1 MELSFIELCDGY
13 KMDHRRQYPPGT
25 ELVFSNFTPR
35 ASRILGQEAV
45 VHFGLQYFLDYYL
58 GDLAQST
65 FFGVPKDKILKEYA
79 ELCMDY
85 LGPNDIG
92 IDHIAAFHD
101 LGYVPVEF
109 RAIPEGSLAKL
120 NTPMVTVH
128 NTIMSPEYSW
138 ITNWMETLFSSVNW
152 FPCTSA
158 TTSYRL
164 RKLLDEIAKRQGT
177 PMEFVPWQ
185 GHDFS
190 FRGMTSPQSAIIS
203 GAAHLLS
210 FNGTDTVPS
219 LRFLREY
226 YDAEGLVGGSVAA
239 TEHSV
244 VCAGGKGNEY
254 DTLKRQITEVYPAG
268 IFSYVAD
275 TWNIWDLL
283 LVTIRDLKLEILDR
297 DGKLVIRPDSGYPPH
312 IIAGNPEATPGSP
325 EHKGVVELL
334 WDTFSGT
341 VTETGYKVLDSHV
354 GVIYGDGVNEQI
366 IQITDELLSAKGF
379 SLGQNVWGVGSFQ
392 FQYVTRDTYN
402 FAIKATG
409 FVINGESIEAFKDP
423 ITDTGNKKSAHGFLA
438 IDHKGDLVEN
448 LSYEEWLV
456 TPSQL
461 EPVWRDGVFLK
472 RHTLAEIRERLHG
485 WVV

>member
-35 ASRILGQEAV
+35 ASRIPGQEAV

-58 GDLAQST
+58 GTLAEQT
-65 FFGVPKDKILKEYA
+65 FFSVNKDKILKEYA
-79 ELCMDY
+79 DLCLEY

-92 IDHIAAFHD
+92 VDHIAAFHD

-109 RAIPEGSLAKL
+109 RSRAEGSLVKL
-120 NTPMVTVH
+120 GTPSVTVH
-128 NTIMSPEYSW
+128 NTIHSEEYSW
-138 ITNWMETLFSSVNW
+138 ITNWMETLYSSVNW

-164 RKLLDEIAKRQGT
+164 RKLLDEIAVRQGT
-177 PMEFVPWQ
+177 SLEFVPWQ

-210 FNGTDTVPS
+210 FTGTDTVPA
-219 LRFLREY
+219 LRFLKRY
-226 YDAEGLVGGSVAA
+226 YDGTGLIGGSVPA

-254 DTLKRQITEVYPAG
+254 DTLGRLINVVYPSG
-268 IFSYVAD
+268 IFSYVGD

-283 LVTIRDLKLEILDR
+283 QITIPALKDDILDR
-297 DGKLVIRPDSGYPPH
+297 DGKVVIRPDSGIPAK
-312 IIAGNPEATPGSP
+312 IIAGDPEAPVGSP
-325 EHKGVVELL
+325 EYKGVIELL
-334 WDTFSGT
+334 WEVFGGE
-341 VTETGYKVLDSHV
+341 VTSTGYKILDSHV
-354 GVIYGDGVNEQI
+354 GIIYGDGVNEQVI
-366 IQITDELLSAKGF
+366 RQTEELASAKGF
-379 SLGQNVWGVGSFQ
+379 SIGQNVWGVGSFQ

-402 FAIKATG
+402 WAIKATG
-409 FVINGESIEAFKDP
+409 FVINGQSVEAFKDP

-438 IDHKGDLVEN
+438 VDKNGDLVEN
-448 LSYEEWLV
+448 LSYEEWLY
-456 TPSQL
+456 TPSLL
-461 EPVWRDGVFLK
+461 EPVWRDGQFIK

-485 WVV
+485 ASS